1 LEELGLQAEKMD
13 NGETVTPFSTSL
25 HSGANIASKR
35 HVVKPE
41 PSPQRGVN
49 LKKTLREG
57 FAAFC
62 HVF

>member
-1 LEELGLQAEKMD
+1 MD